1 MNDYYSEDPT
11 VYIHKDLHSVS
22 ILKTLIIVLLCL
34 LSGLFYYQIHDL
46 QTRVRQLEYRILFM
60 QEDDKS
66 LAENDERQSRE
77 IRLLATDV
85 DILRK
90 LQIGE
95 DPYIQEEE

>member
-1 MNDYYSEDPT
+1 MKHDYYSEDPT

-22 ILKTLIIVLLCL
+22 IFKTLIVVLLCL
-34 LSGLFYYQIHDL
+34 LSGLFYWQIHDL

-95 DPYIQEEE
+95 DPYIQEE